1 MGKLGGSLV
10 SGECLS
16 VNCVTDTFPASEI
29 LQRISIIRIGIF
41 RKIESE
47 NCGHTFSL
55 KPLNL
60 LHNYINKLPNM
71 FQRIQSDIKNGY
83 RTRRNQRGGVLRLLL
98 ASEMYLKNGGQNQT
112 KRREEKRRKYS
123 TPRVPRQTI
132 AGVWGQ

>member
-1 MGKLGGSLV
+1 MGKLEGSLV

-47 NCGHTFSL
+47 NYGHTFSFI
-55 KPLNL
+55 PIHL

-71 FQRIQSDIKNGY
+71 FQN
-83 RTRRNQRGGVLRLLL
+83 
-98 ASEMYLKNGGQNQT
+98 T
-112 KRREEKRRKYS
+112 K
-123 TPRVPRQTI
+123 
-132 AGVWGQ
+132 